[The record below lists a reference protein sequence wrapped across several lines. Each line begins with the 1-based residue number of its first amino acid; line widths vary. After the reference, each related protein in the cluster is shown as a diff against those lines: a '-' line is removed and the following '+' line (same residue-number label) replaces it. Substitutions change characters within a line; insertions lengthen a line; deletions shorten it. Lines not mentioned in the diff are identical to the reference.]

1 MGRGR
6 SQLCG
11 NGGSTRRKKAG
22 AEVVIFVDFSPLCSA
37 FGDQTGPVLHP
48 WGSDPFSGGL
58 LVLAVNFGSRAAYRH
73 ERGGDFQEVS
83 GHLQSGRREAR
94 LGHYDQVQ
102 IEIKSNKFN

>member
-22 AEVVIFVDFSPLCSA
+22 AEVVIFVDFSLLCSA

-48 WGSDPFSGGL
+48 WGSDPFSSGL
-58 LVLAVNFGSRAAYRH
+58 LVLVVNFGSRAAYRH
-73 ERGGDFQEVS
+73 GRGGGTSKKLVGIFNQGV
-83 GHLQSGRREAR
+83 GR
-94 LGHYDQVQ
+94 LDLV
-102 IEIKSNKFN
+102 IMTKFR